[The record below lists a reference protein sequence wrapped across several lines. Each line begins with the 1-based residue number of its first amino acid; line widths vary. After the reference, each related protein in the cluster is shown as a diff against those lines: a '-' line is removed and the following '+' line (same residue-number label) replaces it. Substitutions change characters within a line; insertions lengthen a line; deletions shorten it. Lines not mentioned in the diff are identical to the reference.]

1 VSGGHQVALRDVPA
15 RPTLVVAATTTWPQ
29 FPALW
34 PVLLDE
40 VWSCLRAAGIDRGCR
55 NVMLYRDV
63 AGGAAGAAGA
73 VGVEVGVA
81 PGAGIDVPLDVLT
94 GRVTASHLPAGAV
107 ATTVHAGS
115 YAGLAAAHRAVGE
128 ACSAQGRRPAGVRWE
143 VYGPHREDPD
153 DLRTEVCWLLA

>member
-1 VSGGHQVALRDVPA
+1 MSGRHPVALRDMPA
-15 RPTLVVAATTTWPQ
+15 RPTLVVAATTTWAE

-40 VWSCLRAAGIDRGCR
+40 VWSCLRAAGIGGGCR
-55 NVMLYRDV
+55 NVMLYRD
-63 AGGAAGAAGA
+63 GAAGAAGA
-73 VGVEVGVA
+73 VRVEVGVA
-81 PGAGIDVPLDVLT
+81 PGDGIDVPLDALT

-107 ATTVHAGS
+107 ATTVHAGP

-128 ACSAQGRRPAGVRWE
+128 ACATQGRRPAGVRWE